1 MVQLFLKIVCQFLK
15 KLIIELSYD
24 PAIPDIQYPILDLYL
39 RELKMLV
46 VAQGGDGNR
55 E

>member
-1 MVQLFLKIVCQFLK
+1 MVQLFLKTVCQFLK
-15 KLIIELSYD
+15 KLILELPCD

-39 RELKMLV
+39 RELKMLA
-46 VAQGGDGNR
+46 VAWGVDGNR